1 MEEVQNEAVE
11 QPVAQE
17 IATPETDSQQEVS
30 SAESNQQEDKNTRN
44 WRELRRAKDD
54 LERKAKMQEE
64 LLQQLL
70 ANQAK
75 TQAPIVEEEDI
86 LSQIAREEYV
96 PGEKVAKGLKKIEE
110 RFERKVKEIES
121 KYAEKQQNSLL
132 QEVKRDYADFDQVVN
147 PETLDLIEETNP
159 RLAASLA
166 KTMKDDPYA
175 FAVQSYEYIKSRG
188 LAKTQP
194 QSKRAN
200 ETEKKIEQ
208 NKKTVPS
215 PQAYD
220 KRPMA
225 QAFMMTDEMKKDL
238 AKEMYHY
245 AGQAGGY

>member
-1 MEEVQNEAVE
+1 MEEVENKAVE
-11 QPVAQE
+11 QEIVQE
-17 IATPETDSQQEVS
+17 IATPQTEADQEVQVETQ
-30 SAESNQQEDKNTRN
+30 ATEDRNSRN

-54 LERKAKMQEE
+54 LERKAKMQDE
-64 LLQQLL
+64 LIQQLVS
-70 ANQAK
+70 AQAK
-75 TQAPIVEEEDI
+75 PQVQVPEEEDI

-110 RFERKVKEIES
+110 RFDRKVREIES
-121 KYAEKQQNSLL
+121 KYAEKQQASLM
-132 QEVKRDYADFDQVVN
+132 QEVKREYADFDQVVN
-147 PETLDLIEETNP
+147 PETLDLLEETNP

-188 LAKTQP
+188 LSKGST

-208 NKKTVPS
+208 NKKTIPS
-215 PQAYD
+215 PQAFD

-225 QAFMMTDEMKKDL
+225 QAFKVTDDMKKEL
-238 AKEMYHY
+238 AREMYEY
-245 AGQAGGY
+245 AQQAGGY